1 LLTPLAF
8 AAGILAAAI
17 GLVPVQIAF
26 TTVVGVLV
34 LSRVVS
40 LREAYRS
47 IEWPV
52 IVLLGFLIPV
62 GEALQSTGA
71 TELISGFIQVVAS
84 GLPLWGLI
92 AFIMAVSML
101 LSDVVHNTPT
111 AVLMAP
117 IAYSVALKLN
127 LPPDALL
134 MAVAIG
140 AASPYLTP
148 IGHQSN
154 TLVMGPGGYHFRDYW
169 RLGAPLD
176 LVILLVAVPM
186 VVLVWG

>member
-1 LLTPLAF
+1 MPVQLAF
-8 AAGILAAAI
+8 MA
-17 GLVPVQIAF
+17 
-26 TTVVGVLV
+26 VVGALV
-34 LSRVVS
+34 LLKLIS
-40 LREAYRS
+40 LREVYNS

-62 GEALQSTGA
+62 GEALHETGA
-71 TELISGFIQVVAS
+71 TELIAELISTHAT
-84 GLPLWGLI
+84 GLPVWGLI
-92 AFIMAVSML
+92 ASIVVISML

-117 IAYSVALKLN
+117 IAYSLSIQLG
-127 LPPDALL
+127 LPAEPFL

-154 TLVMGPGGYHFRDYW
+154 TLVMGPGGYHFGDYW
-169 RLGAPLD
+169 RLGLPLD
-176 LVILLVAVPM
+176 IVIVCISVPM
-186 VVLVWG
+186 IMWVWL